1 MQPATVHLLT
11 AFHALTHRLSLTEDL
26 KAELERQGAS
36 LSPEL
41 WRATVGLLHE
51 ADRGAPGTRVD
62 IGFAPLVLRWLGV
75 DDERGFVESY
85 GIGAA
90 DALDRDRGMLG
101 PLAEAIESGA
111 GPEAVRDLV
120 SHAWATRAV
129 RLMDGLPETAGA
141 VAEALDRAIEGCPW
155 PASRRRALFEA
166 MAVASEALGDWG
178 RAQAARQWIH
188 RLDQEDAFAYIA
200 AQTLFILWCVTHDE
214 LLLSHERGRDPGI
227 DPSPAGW
234 ARVREAVEAGRHEEV
249 PAPVGT
255 FAAWSSGDALEEYVI
270 RIALQAHA
278 SLLADMA
285 RAIELLLKRGGEP
298 VSLAFDAWR
307 LGVDALARRRDRIEG
322 GFQPLPG
329 ERRNL
334 FCEAHQG
341 ARRPETME
349 RVAVLRRLHEA
360 LEPCEKAE
368 PMAAARVHVAR
379 AAECAA
385 RGEHEEAWP
394 LLVKASELADEIPHD
409 PDQQGGTKAWLAE
422 YRWRAGEAGE
432 AGRMLKALR
441 GPRAAE
447 LVRQIAAREPERAAV
462 RRAERAVR
470 RDGGFESRCGLAH
483 AHLAAGHAIAGER
496 MAYELCRTHPHEPL
510 AWTTLARVLEA
521 TGRTR
526 DAVGPAR
533 EALAKG
539 YDAAAGG
546 VLLARILSRLG
557 PDGREESAA
566 LAITALAGHAKGKP
580 LGSHDLAEAVRIAHD
595 GGADLEI
602 CRRGDDQVWAL
613 RATDEPP
620 EEWLGAA
627 VARRCHGVWAPD
639 APEWLARLAAVAAD
653 EPAEMARFVVERI
666 EALQYFRLLI
676 ARSLFGAVEGL
687 DAEAAAYSQ
696 ARELLEDR
704 YGRSIEEEGSA
715 ATAPAAVLLGVG
727 EPALDA
733 DVGPARHW
741 QPQLPVIDTGLGM
754 ELVVRLR
761 ASELAQ
767 AAFFAA
773 DRASER
779 ERVVQLHTIE
789 RERGDWIRWAGAHDR
804 LRDLAEGFGGGLSAG
819 TAARLEPVLAH
830 SRWDDDEQIR
840 TTVWATRWHEA
851 ERR

>member
-11 AFHALTHRLSLTEDL
+11 AFHALTHRLSLTEDF

-41 WRATVGLLHE
+41 WRVTVGLLHE

-62 IGFAPLVLRWLGV
+62 IGFEPLLHRWLGV

-90 DALDRDRGMLG
+90 DALDCDRGVLG
-101 PLAEAIESGA
+101 PLAEAIANGN

-120 SHAWATRAV
+120 SHAWAARAV
-129 RLMDGLPETAGA
+129 RLMDALPKTAGA
-141 VAEALDRAIEGCPW
+141 VVEALDRAIEGCPW
-155 PASRRRALFEA
+155 PPPRRRALFEA
-166 MAVASEALGDWG
+166 MAVVSEALGDWG
-178 RAQAARQWIH
+178 RAQAARDWIH

-214 LLLSHERGRDPGI
+214 LLLSHEHGRDPGI

-234 ARVREAVEAGRHEEV
+234 ARVCEATEAGRHEDV

-255 FAAWSSGDALEEYVI
+255 LAAWSSGDGLEEYVI
-270 RIALQAHA
+270 RIALQTHA

-285 RAIELLLKRGGEP
+285 RAIELLLNRGGEP

-307 LGVDALARRRDRIEG
+307 LGVDALARRRDRVEG

-341 ARRPETME
+341 ARRPDTMQ
-349 RVAVLRRLHEA
+349 RVAVLRRLHET

-379 AAECAA
+379 AAECTA

-409 PDQQGGTKAWLAE
+409 PDRQGDTKAWVAE
-422 YRWRAGEAGE
+422 YHWRAGAVGE
-432 AGRMLKALR
+432 AGRMLQVLR

-447 LVRQIAAREPERAAV
+447 LFRRIAAREPERTVVAQ
-462 RRAERAVR
+462 AERAVR
-470 RDGGFESRCGLAH
+470 RRGDLESRCGLAH

-496 MAYELCRTHPHEPL
+496 MAGELCRSHPDEPL

-521 TGRTR
+521 VNRYR

-533 EALAKG
+533 EALARG
-539 YDAAAGG
+539 ADVGPG
-546 VLLARILSRLG
+546 RVLLARILNRLG
-557 PDGREESAA
+557 PDGREES
-566 LAITALAGHAKGKP
+566 TALAVRVIEVHPDEAP
-580 LGSHDLAEAVRIAHD
+580 VGSHDLAEAVRIAHD
-595 GGADLEI
+595 GGADLRI
-602 CRRGDDQVWAL
+602 CWRGDGQVWAL
-613 RATDEPP
+613 RETDEPP

-627 VARRCHGVWAPD
+627 VARRCHGVWAAD
-639 APEWLARLAAVAAD
+639 APEWLAHLAAAAAD
-653 EPAEMARFVVERI
+653 EPAELARFVVERI

-676 ARSLFGAVEGL
+676 ARSLFGPVIGL

-704 YGRSIEEEGSA
+704 HGRSIEEEGSA
-715 ATAPAAVLLGVG
+715 ATARAAVSLGVG
-727 EPALDA
+727 EATPDT
-733 DVGPARHW
+733 DIGPARHW
-741 QPQLPVIDTGLGM
+741 QPHLPVIDTGLGM
-754 ELVVRLR
+754 ELAVRLR

-773 DRASER
+773 DGADER
-779 ERVVQLHTIE
+779 ERVVLLHTLE
-789 RERGDWIRWAGAHDR
+789 QERGDWIRWAGANDR
-804 LRDLAEGFGGGLSAG
+804 LHELAEGFGGGLAAG
-819 TAARLEPVLAH
+819 TGARLEPVLALPH
-830 SRWDDDEQIR
+830 LSDNEQIR
-840 TTVWATRWHEA
+840 ATVWTTRWHEA